1 MYDHDAS
8 SLTLKEDK
16 TVQNIRECLA
26 PRLTTKD
33 LFASSSAAR
42 SLTATRSSAGQTCQG
57 DPDGSTYVDV
67 MFKKFNQCCLGRLPV
82 ISVVL
87 CNTIVIS
94 ITHRIHVCHIW

>member
-8 SLTLKEDK
+8 SLTLKANK
-16 TVQNIRECLA
+16 IVQNIRECLA

-57 DPDGSTYVDV
+57 GIQMGRRMSTV
-67 MFKKFNQCCLGRLPV
+67 MFNQCCLGSLPV

-94 ITHRIHVCHIW
+94 GYIW